1 MFASRRGWV
10 AVVAFA
16 LVWGML
22 LYYVIFQASRL
33 LAVQGGGGSSMVGAV
48 LDFLGMDQLTHWR
61 VPELAVYWLLGLML
75 LPFYSVAL
83 SADQTASDR
92 SRGTLRFLSLRS
104 TRAQI
109 FFGRY
114 LGQLL
119 LLLIFVGASLLST
132 LPVALYR
139 DASAIPDWL
148 SLAPAVL
155 LNLLLVLAPYV
166 ALMGLVS
173 ALARSAR
180 QAMLFAIILWV
191 VTWLVVRYLF
201 AYFPQAGFLDWT
213 MPGSQ
218 IPYLLR
224 VVGWDAVQFAWI
236 PLLQTVVLL
245 VVGFLVM
252 QRKDL

>member
-1 MFASRRGWV
+1 
-10 AVVAFA
+10 
-16 LVWGML
+16 ML

-33 LAVQGGGGSSMVGAV
+33 LAVQNTGSSSMASAV
-48 LDFLGMDQLTHWR
+48 LEFLGMDQLTHWQ

-75 LPFYSVAL
+75 LPFFTVSL
-83 SADQTASDR
+83 TADQTASDR
-92 SRGTLRFLSLRS
+92 SRGTLRFLSLRA

-114 LGQLL
+114 IGQLL
-119 LLLIFVGASLLST
+119 LLLLFIGGSLLST

-139 DASAIPDWL
+139 DAGAVPGWL
-148 SLAPAVL
+148 SLAPAVV
-155 LNLLLVLAPYV
+155 LNLMIVLAPYA

-180 QAMLFAIILWV
+180 QAMLFAIILWI

-218 IPYLLR
+218 IPYLLK
-224 VVGWDAVQFAWI
+224 VVGWEAMQFAWI
-236 PLLQTVVLL
+236 PLLQTIVLL
-245 VVGFLVM
+245 AAGFIVM
-252 QRKDL
+252 QRQDL

>member
-1 MFASRRGWV
+1 M
-10 AVVAFA
+10 
-16 LVWGML
+16 
-22 LYYVIFQASRL
+22 
-33 LAVQGGGGSSMVGAV
+33 
-48 LDFLGMDQLTHWR
+48 
-61 VPELAVYWLLGLML
+61 PELAVYWLLGLML
-75 LPFYSVAL
+75 LPFFSVAL